1 MYFTRINSA
10 WNYDLPALRIVRRI
24 EFGDGLRRSHLP
36 VIVIVV
42 PNPYEFIVVDTKV
55 DANNRTGI
63 STLEF
68 A

>member
-1 MYFTRINSA
+1 
-10 WNYDLPALRIVRRI
+10 
-24 EFGDGLRRSHLP
+24 